1 MPANS
6 RYPNETK
13 NAFRKR
19 MKRKNKFKRPIARGR
34 TGNRP
39 SGWDKAPGLIKKGG
53 TPPGQAKKSNLGVS
67 GNRKFRGTIGLGDLR
82 RAVKRRDKTTVTR
95 AEAKQSFLTQAKAAL
110 APKTATTGTGTE
122 TKPGARLGAKLAKK
136 DLGLVGQMKKR
147 QSKKRKLGSVS

>member
-6 RYPNETK
+6 RYSNETR

-19 MKRKNKFKRPIARGR
+19 MRGKSKFKRPIKRGPR
-34 TGNRP
+34 TP
-39 SGWDKAPGLIKKGG
+39 PPGFAKSPAKGG

-95 AEAKQSFLTQAKAAL
+95 AEAKKSFLASAKTAL
-110 APKTATTGTGTE
+110 APTTATTGTGTE

-147 QSKKRKLGSVS
+147 KGKKNRLGSVS